1 MRRSAMLLVTST
13 QVGASRITTHLRDD
27 VSVARPTVETIVAG
41 IAGNE
46 LDGNVGEFGESFRD
60 LEVVEG
66 EMLRLGIHLATQDFQ
81 PDWPTGFND
90 DQIRAK
96 PALEHDAELLRA
108 GLQLLA
114 RCRIGSTAKEVPQLP
129 GTDRERHGDDYR
141 INGIHARP
149 YS

>member
-1 MRRSAMLLVTST
+1 MLLVTPT
-13 QVGASRITTHLRDD
+13 KVGASRLTTHLRDD
-27 VSVARPTVETIVAG
+27 ISVTRPAVKTIVAG

-46 LDGNVGEFGESFRD
+46 LNGNVGEFGESFRD

-66 EMLRLGIHLATQDFQ
+66 EMLRLGIHLAAQDFQ
-81 PDWPTGFND
+81 PDWPTGFDD

-96 PALEHDAELLRA
+96 PTLERDAEFLRA

-114 RCRIGSTAKEVPQLP
+114 RCRKGSTAKEVPQLP

-141 INGIHARP
+141 INGIHVRP